1 MESWWIWKTRLVSNM
16 EHMSESNNGM
26 EWMVNPFSI
35 TLVTYQKSIQ
45 HMIQND
51 LYNNVMLCGIVT
63 KCMRGKWFTIK
74 GRWFWGIWEKWMI
87 WRESCVSVGC
97 DVNWKSSKHTTFI
110 TTIII
115 ISFLSTLLTCILL
128 LILW

>member
-1 MESWWIWKTRLVSNM
+1 
-16 EHMSESNNGM
+16 
-26 EWMVNPFSI
+26 MVNPFSI

-74 GRWFWGIWEKWMI
+74 GRWFWGDL
-87 WRESCVSVGC
+87 REMNDLKGVMCEC
-97 DVNWKSSKHTTFI
+97 R
-110 TTIII
+110 
-115 ISFLSTLLTCILL
+115 L
-128 LILW
+128 